1 MRIVQTQWFVCLT
14 FLGIFIFTG
23 CGSEGAST
31 AVAEA
36 TEEAS
41 EVVEETVAEDVEDDG
56 DTANEAELAAS
67 AERGSEVYNTFCVA
81 CHMPDGNGLAPSF
94 PPLAKADY
102 LMADATRAIRQVIY
116 GKEGE
121 MVVNGVTYN
130 GIMPAQPLDDEQTAD
145 VLNYV
150 MNEWGN
156 EASMLITPEMVK
168 EERE

>member
-1 MRIVQTQWFVCLT
+1 MKTTQTLWFICLT
-14 FLGIFIFTG
+14 FLSVSLFTA
-23 CGSEGAST
+23 CGSDGAST

-36 TEEAS
+36 EEEVTEAVEEAAA
-41 EVVEETVAEDVEDDG
+41 EVEEESTDLG
-56 DTANEAELAAS
+56 PELAES
-67 AERGSEVYNTFCVA
+67 AARGSEVYSTYCIA
-81 CHMPDGNGLAPSF
+81 CHMQDGNGLAPSF
-94 PPLAKADY
+94 PPLANSDY

-156 EASMLITPEMVK
+156 EASLLITPEMVK
-168 EERE
+168 AERE